1 MSLMRHGDY
10 VARVTYDETID
21 GFFGEVVNTSDII
34 TFYGSSTEEL
44 RREMALSIEAH
55 LDACRT
61 KGVEP
66 SRPYSG
72 KFNVRLT
79 PAEHAQ
85 IAAAAAAAGM
95 SMNSWV
101 AEMLAEAAER
111 ELAE

>member
-21 GFFGEVVNTSDII
+21 RFFGEVINMQDVI
-34 TFYGSSTEEL
+34 TFYGRSTEEL
-44 RREMALSIEAH
+44 HREMVASIDAH
-55 LDACRT
+55 LEACRVR
-61 KGVEP
+61 GVEP

-72 KFNVRLT
+72 KFNVRLPPT
-79 PAEHAQ
+79 EHAR
-85 IAAAAAAAGM
+85 IAAAAAAAGQ

-101 AEMLAEAAER
+101 AQRLAQAAER

>member
-21 GFFGEVVNTSDII
+21 RFFGEVVNTRDVI
-34 TFYGSSTEEL
+34 TFYGQSTEEL
-44 RREMALSIEAH
+44 HREMATSVEAH
-55 LDACRT
+55 LEACRER
-61 KGVEP
+61 GVEP

-72 KFNVRLT
+72 KFNVRLS
-79 PAEHAQ
+79 PAEHAR
-85 IAAAAAAAGM
+85 IVTAAAAAGE

-101 AEMLAEAAER
+101 AQILAQAAER